1 MDHLQ
6 PPNQNLTPFCELDT
20 TKPSSGLPPESID
33 STPPEWQ
40 PAIDIGEDEQEYLV
54 VAAIPGLPVSEV
66 EVKGANGIIE
76 ISGTAKLSS
85 AEQTKRF
92 VKLERPLGDCHR
104 AFAMPD
110 DADLAALRYDLS
122 DGILHVHVPKARV
135 AVMMERPVS
144 EEPARLEKSL
154 PKADPT
160 FRDATTGTARPHRAE
175 PA

>member
-1 MDHLQ
+1 MDYIQ
-6 PPNQNLTPFCELDT
+6 PPNESLTPFCELDT

-33 STPPEWQ
+33 SAPPEWQ
-40 PAIDIGEDEQEYLV
+40 PAVDIGEDEQEYLV
-54 VAAIPGLPVSEV
+54 VAAVPGLAVSEV

-76 ISGTAKLSS
+76 ISGTARLSS
-85 AEQTKRF
+85 DEQTKRF

-110 DADLAALRYDLS
+110 DADLAALRYDLN

-135 AVMMERPVS
+135 AVVMERPVS
-144 EEPARLEKSL
+144 EEPAHLEKSL
-154 PKADPT
+154 PEADQTSPG
-160 FRDATTGTARPHRAE
+160 ATAGMAEPPRAE